1 MALSLTDKITGFF
14 VRPVETFRAVRDEDL
29 VPPVIYYVVL
39 LVINAVLVAI
49 VAYLGYGA
57 ATNEP
62 PGVGAFIA
70 GLIGAIIA
78 GILGL
83 LLWAVFLHIG
93 AKIMGGRGDF
103 ADSFKPAVY
112 AQTPSLLIGWL
123 SVIPVIGWLI
133 GIVLFIW
140 TLVLLFLGVRELHEM
155 ETMRAVV
162 AVVIAAVLYIIVIAI
177 IAAILALIGIA
188 IVGGIAG
195 LENLPGYV
203 PPDL

>member
-1 MALSLTDKITGFF
+1 MALSLTDKIMGFF
-14 VRPVETFRAVRDEDL
+14 VRPVETFRAVRNEDL
-29 VPPVIYYVVL
+29 VPPIIYYIVL
-39 LVINAVLVAI
+39 LIINAILVAI

-57 ATNEP
+57 AANEP
-62 PGVGAFIA
+62 PGAGAFFA
-70 GLIGAIIA
+70 GLIGAIVA

-123 SVIPVIGWLI
+123 SVIPIIGWLI
-133 GIVLFIW
+133 GIILFIW

-155 ETMRAVV
+155 ETMRAVI

>member
-1 MALSLTDKITGFF
+1 MALSLTDKIMGFF
-14 VRPVETFRAVRDEDL
+14 VRPIETFRAVRDEDL
-29 VPPVIYYVVL
+29 VPPIIYYIVL
-39 LVINAVLVAI
+39 LIINAILVAI

-57 ATNEP
+57 AANEP
-62 PGVGAFIA
+62 PGAGAFFA
-70 GLIGAIIA
+70 GLIGAIVA

-123 SVIPVIGWLI
+123 SVIPIIGWLI
-133 GIVLFIW
+133 GIILFIW

-155 ETMRAVV
+155 ETMRAVI